1 MEHVLYVFAT
11 VQVKTAHFSLHLL
24 TMLTPHQ
31 AFSISETQS
40 VPKICQQMP
49 VCQILKQKEQISME
63 CTNGKNRVF
72 PFVLFFC
79 IALGIRVL
87 KSICTHINTAYIHTY
102 VRIYIYIY
110 IYYAQTV
117 IILWCWHWQIFAFKL
132 DTTLGLHWIHGHS
145 WPGSGR
151 ATIVSGTIARKMTC
165 AVSKVAASTLQD
177 VFKVL
182 VVPSL
187 YCNPLL

>member
-1 MEHVLYVFAT
+1 MEHLLYVFAT

-72 PFVLFFC
+72 PFVLFFWHCARYTC
-79 IALGIRVL
+79 IE
-87 KSICTHINTAYIHTY
+87 KHMHTHINTAYIHTY
-102 VRIYIYIY
+102 VRIYIYY
-110 IYYAQTV
+110 TQTV

>member
-102 VRIYIYIY
+102 VRIYIYIMHRQLLSCDVG
-110 IYYAQTV
+110 IDRFLLSSLIQPWGCTGFMGIPGQAVDVPQ
-117 IILWCWHWQIFAFKL
+117 LS
-132 DTTLGLHWIHGHS
+132 LGRSHG
-145 WPGSGR
+145 R
-151 ATIVSGTIARKMTC
+151 
-165 AVSKVAASTLQD
+165 
-177 VFKVL
+177 
-182 VVPSL
+182 
-187 YCNPLL
+187 

>member
-1 MEHVLYVFAT
+1 MEHLLYVFAT

-72 PFVLFFC
+72 PFVLFFWHCARYTC
-79 IALGIRVL
+79 IE
-87 KSICTHINTAYIHTY
+87 KHMHTHINTAYIHTY
-102 VRIYIYIY
+102 VRIYIYILY
-110 IYYAQTV
+110 TDSYYLVMLALTDFCFQAWYNLGAALDSWAFLARQWTCHNC
-117 IILWCWHWQIFAFKL
+117 LWDDRTEDDMRRLQSRSINATRRL
-132 DTTLGLHWIHGHS
+132 QGIG
-145 WPGSGR
+145 GS
-151 ATIVSGTIARKMTC
+151 
-165 AVSKVAASTLQD
+165 
-177 VFKVL
+177 
-182 VVPSL
+182 
-187 YCNPLL
+187 